1 MTVRVHNC
9 MVKCD
14 TVYGAVL
21 REAIPHQKVQFL
33 DTQVS
38 LAPTHVRLSVR
49 DDYAHNNGSIF
60 GKLPKEGGGAFPIQK
75 ISLQILVL

>member
-1 MTVRVHNC
+1 

-21 REAIPHQKVQFL
+21 REAISHQKVQFL

-49 DDYAHNNGSIF
+49 DAYAHKNG
-60 GKLPKEGGGAFPIQK
+60 
-75 ISLQILVL
+75 